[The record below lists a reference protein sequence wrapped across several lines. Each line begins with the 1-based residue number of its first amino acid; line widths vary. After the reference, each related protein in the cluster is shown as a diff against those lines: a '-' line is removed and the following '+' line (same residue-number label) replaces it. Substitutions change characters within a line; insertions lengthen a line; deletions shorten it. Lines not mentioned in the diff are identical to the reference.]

1 MAQDFEDI
9 DDTGDM
15 SDGEL
20 RAFVR
25 DRLEEQLAFDPEDI
39 EVSVR
44 NGVVRLSGRV
54 GTESEY
60 RIAEHVVTDVLG
72 LTDVQNE
79 LVVDSLRR
87 AESPIAID
95 EHLVDENA
103 HEGLLLGDRPGT
115 ESPEAE
121 HLHEDVR
128 AELFGTADVQ
138 KAIEGGIPWIPPDSP
153 TPEGL
158 SGTDAPP
165 GVRGEDH

>member
-9 DDTGDM
+9 DDIGDM

-39 EVSVR
+39 EVAVR

-60 RIAEHVVTDVLG
+60 RIVEHVVTDVLG
-72 LTDVQNE
+72 LTDVQND
-79 LVVDSLRR
+79 LVVDSIRR

-95 EHLVDENA
+95 EHLVDEDA
-103 HEGLLLGDRPGT
+103 HEGLLLGDRPDS
-115 ESPEAE
+115 ESSEAA
-121 HLHEDVR
+121 HLREDVR
-128 AELFGTADVQ
+128 AELFGTSDVQ
-138 KAIEGGIPWIPPDSP
+138 KSIEGAIPWIPPEAP

-158 SGTDAPP
+158 SGTDATP
-165 GVRGEDH
+165 GVLGEDH

>member
-1 MAQDFEDI
+1 MAQDYENL
-9 DDTGDM
+9 DDTASM

-25 DRLEEQLAFDPEDI
+25 DRLEEQLAFDPDDI
-39 EVSVR
+39 EIAVR

-60 RIAEHVVTDVLG
+60 RVVDHLLTDVLG
-72 LTDVQNE
+72 LTDVKNE
-79 LVVDSLRR
+79 LVVDPIRR
-87 AESPIAID
+87 AESPTAID
-95 EHLVDENA
+95 EHLADEDA

-115 ESPEAE
+115 DSPEAD
-121 HLHEDVR
+121 HLREDVR

-138 KAIEGGIPWIPPDSP
+138 KSIEGAIPWIPPESP

-165 GVRGEDH
+165 GVLGEDH

>member
-1 MAQDFEDI
+1 VAQDFEDI
-9 DDTGDM
+9 DNIEGM

-39 EVSVR
+39 DVAVR

-60 RIAEHVVTDVLG
+60 RIVERVVTDVLG

-79 LVVDSLRR
+79 LVVDSIRR

-95 EHLVDENA
+95 EHLVDEDE

-121 HLHEDVR
+121 HLQEDVR
-128 AELFGTADVQ
+128 AELFGTSDVQ
-138 KAIEGGIPWIPPDSP
+138 KSIGNAIPWIPPEAP
-153 TPEGL
+153 TPEGF
-158 SGTDAPP
+158 SGTDATP

>member
-1 MAQDFEDI
+1 MAQDYENI
-9 DDTGDM
+9 DDTADM

-25 DRLEEQLAFDPEDI
+25 DRLEEQLAFDPDDI
-39 EVSVR
+39 EVAVR

-60 RIAEHVVTDVLG
+60 RVVDHIVTDVLG
-72 LTDVQNE
+72 LSEVNNE
-79 LVVDSLRR
+79 LVVDPIRR

-95 EHLVDENA
+95 EHLADEDA

-115 ESPEAE
+115 DSPEAD

-138 KAIEGGIPWIPPDSP
+138 KSIEGAIPWIPPESP

-158 SGTDAPP
+158 SGTDAAP
-165 GVRGEDH
+165 GVLGEDH

>member
-1 MAQDFEDI
+1 MAQDYENI
-9 DDTGDM
+9 DDTADM

-39 EVSVR
+39 EVAVR
-44 NGVVRLSGRV
+44 DGVVHLSGRV

-60 RIAEHVVTDVLG
+60 RIVEHVVTDVLG
-72 LTDVQNE
+72 LTDVENE
-79 LVVDSLRR
+79 MVVDSIRR
-87 AESPIAID
+87 AESPAAID
-95 EHLVDENA
+95 EHIVDEDEHA
-103 HEGLLLGDRPGT
+103 GLLLGDRPRSD
-115 ESPEAE
+115 SPEAA

-138 KAIEGGIPWIPPDSP
+138 KAIEGGISWNPPDSP

-158 SGTDAPP
+158 SGTDASP
-165 GVRGEDH
+165 GVLSDDH

>member
-1 MAQDFEDI
+1 MAHDYENI
-9 DDTGDM
+9 DDTADM

-25 DRLEEQLAFDPEDI
+25 DRLEEQLSFDPDDVEI
-39 EVSVR
+39 AVR
-44 NGVVRLSGRV
+44 NGVVSLSGRV

-60 RIAEHVVTDVLG
+60 RIVEHLLTDVLG
-72 LTDVQNE
+72 LSEVKNE
-79 LVVDSLRR
+79 LVVDSIRR
-87 AESPIAID
+87 AESPMAID

-115 ESPEAE
+115 DSPEAA
-121 HLHEDVR
+121 HLREDVR

-138 KAIEGGIPWIPPDSP
+138 KAIEGGIPWSPPDSP

-158 SGTDAPP
+158 SGTDAAP
-165 GVRGEDH
+165 GVLGEDH

>member
-1 MAQDFEDI
+1 MAQDYENI
-9 DDTGDM
+9 DDTADM

-25 DRLEEQLAFDPEDI
+25 DRLEEQLAFDPQDV

-54 GTESEY
+54 GTDQEY
-60 RIAEHVVTDVLG
+60 QIVEHVVTDVLG
-72 LTDVQNE
+72 LSDVQNE
-79 LVVDSLRR
+79 LVVDQLRR
-87 AESPIAID
+87 AESPMAID
-95 EHLVDENA
+95 EHLADEDER
-103 HEGLLLGDRPGT
+103 EGLLLGDRART

-121 HLHEDVR
+121 HLREDTR

-138 KAIEGGIPWIPPDSP
+138 KAIESGISWNPPESP

-158 SGTDAPP
+158 SGTDAST
-165 GVRGEDH
+165 GDR

>member
-1 MAQDFEDI
+1 MAQDYENI
-9 DDTGDM
+9 DDTADM

-25 DRLEEQLAFDPEDI
+25 DRLEEQLAFDSDDI
-39 EVSVR
+39 EVAVR

-60 RIAEHVVTDVLG
+60 RVVEHIVTDVLG
-72 LTDVQNE
+72 LTEVKNE
-79 LVVDSLRR
+79 LVVDAIRR
-87 AESPIAID
+87 AESPIPID
-95 EHLVDENA
+95 EHLADEDA

-115 ESPEAE
+115 DSPEAD

-138 KAIEGGIPWIPPDSP
+138 KSIEGAIPWIPPESP

-158 SGTDAPP
+158 SGTDASP
-165 GVRGEDH
+165 GVLGEDH

>member
-1 MAQDFEDI
+1 MAQDYENI
-9 DDTGDM
+9 DDTADM

-25 DRLEEQLAFDPEDI
+25 DRLEEQLAFDPDDI
-39 EVSVR
+39 EVAVR

-60 RIAEHVVTDVLG
+60 RVVEHVVTDVLG
-72 LTDVQNE
+72 LTEVKNE
-79 LVVDSLRR
+79 LVVDPIRR

-95 EHLVDENA
+95 EHLADEDA

-115 ESPEAE
+115 DSPEAD

-138 KAIEGGIPWIPPDSP
+138 KSIEGAIPWIPPESP

-158 SGTDAPP
+158 SGTDAAP
-165 GVRGEDH
+165 GVLGEDH

>member
-1 MAQDFEDI
+1 MAQDYENI
-9 DDTGDM
+9 DDTADM

-25 DRLEEQLAFDPEDI
+25 DRLEEQLAFDSDDI
-39 EVSVR
+39 EVVVR

-60 RIAEHVVTDVLG
+60 RVVEHVVTDVLG
-72 LTDVQNE
+72 LSEVKNE
-79 LVVDSLRR
+79 LVVDSIRR

-95 EHLVDENA
+95 EHLVDEAA

-115 ESPEAE
+115 DSPEAD

-138 KAIEGGIPWIPPDSP
+138 KSIEAAIPWIPPESP

-158 SGTDAPP
+158 SGTDASP
-165 GVRGEDH
+165 GVLGEDH